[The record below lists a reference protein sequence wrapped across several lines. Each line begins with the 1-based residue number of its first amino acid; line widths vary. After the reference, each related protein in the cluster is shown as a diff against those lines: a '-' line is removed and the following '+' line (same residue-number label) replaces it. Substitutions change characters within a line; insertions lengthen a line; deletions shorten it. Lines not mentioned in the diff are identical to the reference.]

1 MMTDARAVIKKGMDY
16 PHLLDRITDHEDL
29 VTAGVNS
36 GEMIRIAL
44 SCESHLGRALTD
56 DELSR
61 LATVAAVARLLT
73 EAKEG

>member
-1 MMTDARAVIKKGMDY
+1 MTEARAVIKEGMDY

-44 SCESHLGRALTD
+44 SCERYLGRALSD
-56 DELSR
+56 EELSR
-61 LATVAAVARLLT
+61 LATVAAVTQLLT

>member
-1 MMTDARAVIKKGMDY
+1 MTQARAVIKAGMDF
-16 PHLLDRITDHEDL
+16 PHLLDRIADHEDL

-44 SCESHLGRALTD
+44 SCERHLGRALTD

-61 LATVAAVARLLT
+61 LATVAAVERLLT
-73 EAKEG
+73 QARED